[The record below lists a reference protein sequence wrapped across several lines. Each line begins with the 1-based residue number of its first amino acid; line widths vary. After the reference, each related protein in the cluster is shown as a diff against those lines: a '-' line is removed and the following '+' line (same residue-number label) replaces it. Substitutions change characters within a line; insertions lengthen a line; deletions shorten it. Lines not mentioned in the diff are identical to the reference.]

1 MEATLSKQVNNDIYH
16 HLGERWYTAKDDP
29 VALLRAESRARN
41 PWVISEIRTA
51 FPTGKVRVLDIGCGA
66 GFLTNELAR
75 QGIDVVG
82 FDASAESLGV
92 ARLHDATARAQY
104 QQGDANHL
112 PFANESFEVVC
123 AMDFLE
129 HVEQPPQIIAAAAR
143 VLKPGGMFFFHT
155 FNRNWGAWLFGI
167 KGVEWFVQNT
177 PRDLHLYRLFIKPA
191 ELAKYCAQ
199 AGMRMTSLQ
208 GLAPVIAKRAFW
220 KMVATGIVDDDFQ
233 FEFTRSPWLG
243 YIGYAVKIA

>member
-1 MEATLSKQVNNDIYH
+1 MLFRS
-16 HLGERWYTAKDDP
+16 
-29 VALLRAESRARN
+29 
-41 PWVISEIRTA
+41 
-51 FPTGKVRVLDIGCGA
+51 
-66 GFLTNELAR
+66 R

-167 KGVEWFVQNT
+167 KGVEWFVKNT
-177 PRDLHLYRLFIKPA
+177 PRDLHLHRLFIKPA
-191 ELAKYCAQ
+191 ELQQYCEQSGLRVPAIY
-199 AGMRMTSLQ
+199 
-208 GLAPVIAKRAFW
+208 GLAPVVASRSFW
-220 KMVATGIVDDDFQ
+220 KMVATGKVDDDFQ
-233 FEFTRSPWLG
+233 FQFIRSVLLG
-243 YIGYAVKIA
+243 YIGFATKAR